1 MRHFLRNT
9 LFENETNSNHFFEK
23 HFHDT
28 YTIGA
33 TYGGFLKAYNLRQN
47 YDSYQY
53 SCRINNPGEM
63 HGGCS
68 KNWDHVNFY
77 PRVELLSNIYEQ
89 IFFEKKVPFFTK
101 HIIDDKILF
110 LKLDMFFNAIKTNNA
125 LLIESNLIDALSY
138 LVLNYTACTKNHEHL
153 FDDKK
158 IIKETLSYIN
168 DSIEE
173 SITLD
178 SLAQNSALS
187 KFHFLRVFKKELG
200 MTPHSFLINER
211 INRAN
216 KLIQSG
222 TPISLASVAVGFN
235 DQSHFTK
242 NFKKYFGYSPK
253 KSNFI
258 L

>member
-1 MRHFLRNT
+1 MRGFIKNT
-9 LFENETNSNHFFEK
+9 LFENEKNSNYYFEK

-28 YTIGA
+28 YTIGL
-33 TYGGFLKAYNLRQN
+33 TYSGFLKSYNLSQN

-68 KNWDHVNFY
+68 TNWNHVNFY
-77 PRVELLSNIYEQ
+77 PRVELLVNIYEQ
-89 IFFEKKVPFFTK
+89 IFLEKRVPFFRK

-110 LKLDMFFNAIKTNNA
+110 LKLDMFFNSIQTKNDM
-125 LLIESNLIDALSY
+125 LIESNLIEALSY
-138 LVLNYTACTKNHEHL
+138 LVLNYTTCTKNFKHM

-158 IIKETLSYIN
+158 IIKETLNFIN
-168 DSIEE
+168 ESIEDN
-173 SITLD
+173 ITLD
-178 SLAQNSALS
+178 SLAKNSSLS

-200 MTPHSFLINER
+200 MTPHSFIINER

-216 KLIQSG
+216 ALIQNG
-222 TPISLASVAVGFN
+222 TPISLASTAVGFN
-235 DQSHFTK
+235 DQSHFSK